1 MSDYKSVTT
10 VDVQLYPWQ
19 TPGHEIFPFY
29 VFFWRW
35 TGCRIDEGLAPR
47 GRGSCSAPG
56 ARVFKKARR
65 SATKTTLR
73 LKNGLDNK
81 EVPSSPDKSVYGSN
95 EKEIDDKEIDNDVND
110 NVNDKE
116 INDDVNEDDD
126 AWLDWR
132 SFDDVEVDIRDDLI
146 TSDQFPELIIVLA
159 LPELSE
165 SV

>member
-1 MSDYKSVTT
+1 MSSRGCGGCSV
-10 VDVQLYPWQ
+10 
-19 TPGHEIFPFY
+19 
-29 VFFWRW
+29 
-35 TGCRIDEGLAPR
+35 
-47 GRGSCSAPG
+47 PG
-56 ARVFKKARR
+56 ASVFKKARR
-65 SATKTTLR
+65 GTTKTTLR
-73 LKNGLDNK
+73 LKAGLDK
-81 EVPSSPDKSVYGSN
+81 EVPSSQDKPVYDSN